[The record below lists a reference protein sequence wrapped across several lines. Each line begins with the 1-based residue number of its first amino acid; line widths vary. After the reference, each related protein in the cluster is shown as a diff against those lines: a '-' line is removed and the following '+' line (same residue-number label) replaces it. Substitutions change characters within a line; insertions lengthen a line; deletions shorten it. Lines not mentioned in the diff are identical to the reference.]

1 MKQILSAV
9 MERLQTEVPE
19 LQYIAEDWGQMDY
32 YQDTPPVKFPCAL
45 ISISSIDFVSQTIGI
60 RHATLTLLIRVADA
74 PAVSGSMAAPDS
86 YRNRAFAIF
95 DLLDNIGNAL
105 YGFSNDGEFNEMEQK
120 TITHYSREDA
130 IREYAMLFET
140 EYAISSE

>member
-1 MKQILSAV
+1 MKHILSAV
-9 MERLQTEVPE
+9 MERLQEQVPD
-19 LQYIAEDWGQMDY
+19 LQYISEDWGQLDF

-45 ISISSIDFVSQTIGI
+45 ISVSGIKFDSQTMGT
-60 RHATLTLLIRVADA
+60 RNATMTILIRVADA
-74 PAVSGSMAAPDS
+74 PAVSGTMAAPDS

-95 DLLDNIGNAL
+95 DLLDDIGNAL
-105 YGFSNDGEFNEMEQK
+105 YGFSHDEEFNELEQK

-140 EYAISSE
+140 EYAIDSE

>member
-1 MKQILSAV
+1 MKHILSAV
-9 MERLQTEVPE
+9 MERLQTEVSE
-19 LQYIAEDWGQMDY
+19 LQYVSEDWGQLDF

-45 ISISSIDFVSQTIGI
+45 ISVSSINFESQTIGT

-74 PAVSGSMAAPDS
+74 PAVSGTMAAPES

-95 DLLDNIGNAL
+95 DLLDDIGNAL
-105 YGFSNDGEFNEMEQK
+105 YGFSNDEEFNELDQK

-140 EYAISSE
+140 EYAIDSE